1 MSIAELDE
9 AGAYDID
16 VPDGVR
22 LRFGMRTTD
31 YHEKRGVLTMHMP
44 LGDTRSPLT
53 GEYTVGAALVLAD
66 TIGSAAAFGLRGRGW
81 PVTTEL
87 VLQVDPAFTGGSPTD
102 EVAASCEL
110 VASSAS
116 RARSRYELLLDGRA
130 FASGSATMAFVAGAG
145 VTNARPAESLSDP
158 RAARLAELLAVEP
171 VPEADRAELRQR
183 VDPMLLNATGHVHG
197 GVAAS
202 GLALVAD
209 AAVNA
214 GAANDRCFRL
224 ATITVNYIR
233 PFACE
238 PDGGYR
244 AAVVRGGTSMA
255 IADAVAT
262 GANGKDGVLA
272 RATFY
277 R

>member
-1 MSIAELDE
+1 MSIADLDG

-16 VPDGVR
+16 VPDGIR
-22 LRFGMRTTD
+22 LRLGMRTSEYD
-31 YHEKRGVLTMHMP
+31 EKRGVLTMHMP

-53 GEYTVGAALVLAD
+53 GEHSLGSALVLAD

-87 VLQVDPAFTGGSPTD
+87 VLHVDPAFAGGTPTA

-110 VASSAS
+110 VGASAS
-116 RARSRYELLLDGRA
+116 RARSRYELRLDGRA
-130 FASGSATMAFVAGAG
+130 FASGSATMAFVAGAE
-145 VTNARPAESLSDP
+145 VRNARPAESLSDP
-158 RAARLAELLAVEP
+158 RTARLAELLAVEP
-171 VPEADRAELRQR
+171 AEGGDRAELRQR

-202 GLALVAD
+202 GLALVAE

-214 GAANDRCFRL
+214 GAGDDCFRV
-224 ATITVNYIR
+224 ATIAVNYIR
-233 PFACE
+233 PFACD
-238 PDGGYR
+238 PVGGYR
-244 AAVVRGGTSMA
+244 AAVVRSGASIA

-262 GANGKDGVLA
+262 GATGKDAVLA